1 MSGKNVLV
9 IEDNAVNLKLLVRYL
24 SAKGYKVVPA
34 FNTQE
39 ADAALSSDR
48 PGLALVDVSLPGE
61 DGLAWVRRIRAAG
74 EASLPMIALTAHALP
89 ADRDRA
95 LAAGCQEFLTKPIN
109 LKELLALTEKY
120 IGPPG

>member
-1 MSGKNVLV
+1 MSAKNVLV

-24 SAKGYKVVPA
+24 TAKGYKVVPA
-34 FNTQE
+34 SNTQE
-39 ADAALSSDR
+39 ADAVLSGDK

-61 DGLAWVRRIRAAG
+61 DGLAWVRRIRAGG

-120 IGPPG
+120 LGPP